1 MRKKGGRNYFD
12 RLAPVLCTVASHRD
26 PRGIVRLQV
35 AARGRKPGRIR
46 GRIAPPPGATYCP
59 DWRGFRSESEAYEAT
74 FVVNPQSEGPLLLR
88 GSGPFDQPAAG

>member
-1 MRKKGGRNYFD
+1 MGKKGGLNYFD
-12 RLAPVLCTVASHRD
+12 RVAPVLCTVASRRD

-46 GRIAPPPGATYCP
+46 GRIAPPK
-59 DWRGFRSESEAYEAT
+59 AT
-74 FVVNPQSEGPLLLR
+74 FVVNPQSKGPLPLR